1 MFNFVVNIFFLE
13 WKGFVIIKV
22 KSWFEL
28 NKFWFDFFGDLY
40 ILRYEDLKLDLIN
53 EIKSLFKFLCIN
65 ILQKELLCVIEN
77 LIGWFKWFECDVMNY
92 ILYFSLFE

>member
-1 MFNFVVNIFFLE
+1 M
-13 WKGFVIIKV
+13 IIKV

-65 ILQKELLCVIEN
+65 IL
-77 LIGWFKWFECDVMNY
+77 
-92 ILYFSLFE
+92 